1 MRFLLIVSHTDVACE
16 LIDMKNHSTRE
27 GRQLQPTNQQ
37 VDLTRF
43 VGFSGVLHSWIQI
56 FPQKNL
62 TREGSFE
69 GRVRIQIVVL
79 WTKSQQSLGLWLVGA
94 EGLEPPTC

>member
-1 MRFLLIVSHTDVACE
+1 VLKSRVPLAFR
-16 LIDMKNHSTRE
+16 RE
-27 GRQLQPTNQQ
+27 CQSPASQYANTAPTNQQ
-37 VDLTRF
+37 ADLTRF
-43 VGFSGVLHSWIQI
+43 VGFSGVLHSWRQI
-56 FPQKNL
+56 NPQKNL

-69 GRVRIQIVVL
+69 GRVRIHIVVL